1 MRKDYHTHTFRC
13 QHAIGDVIDYAA
25 SATKQGFQVIGSS
38 DHTPFPDGRWNT
50 VRMGLNELD
59 NYIAAIEE
67 AKTAYPELIILK
79 GLECEYSKESHNFFQ
94 EELLG
99 KYQFDYLISGP
110 HHFLYNGKWT
120 GAHSYIKSKEEL
132 YAYTKQLI
140 ESMASGLFA
149 FVAHPDLFGSSY
161 ELWDE
166 NAISCS
172 KQILEAAVEYQIPL
186 EINANGF
193 RKPLIETPQGKR
205 PPYPLYPFWE
215 LAAEYDLH
223 VVVNSDAH
231 HPENIGDIKEAVDL
245 VKRYHL
251 QLADLSY
258 LEEKYLKP

>member
-13 QHAIGDVIDYAA
+13 KHATGEVIDYAA
-25 SATKQGFQVIGSS
+25 SAVKQGFQVLGIS

-50 VRMGLNELD
+50 VRMDINELD
-59 NYIAAIEE
+59 NYLAAIEE
-67 AKTAYPELIILK
+67 ARTAYPELTILK
-79 GLECEYSKESHNFFQ
+79 GLECEYVKEFQNFYQ
-94 EELLG
+94 DELLG

-132 YAYTKQLI
+132 QTYTRELI

-166 NAISCS
+166 NAIYCS
-172 KQILEAAVEYQIPL
+172 KQILEAAVDLQIPL
-186 EINANGF
+186 EVNAHGF
-193 RKPLIETPQGKR
+193 KKPLKETPQGKR

-215 LAAEYDLH
+215 MAAEYDKLR
-223 VVVNSDAH
+223 VIVNSDAH
-231 HPENIGDIKEAVDL
+231 QPENIGDIKEALDIVN
-245 VKRYHL
+245 RYHL

-258 LEEKYLKP
+258 LENSPI